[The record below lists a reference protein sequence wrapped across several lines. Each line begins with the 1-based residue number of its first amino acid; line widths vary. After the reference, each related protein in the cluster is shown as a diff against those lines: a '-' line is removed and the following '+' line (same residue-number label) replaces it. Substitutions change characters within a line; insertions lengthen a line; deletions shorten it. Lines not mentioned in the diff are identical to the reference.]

1 MAELK
6 INGRTTVRKL
16 KAEFKE
22 AFGSSLR
29 VYMSTSCKG
38 KMADDAATLASIRAE
53 GAKGGELTVKGNK
66 IVGNFEK
73 EFAEAWGIGVQV
85 ANADDTKLASNDT
98 TLCGAAKE

>member
-1 MAELK
+1 MADLK

-29 VYMSTSCKG
+29 VYMSPTCKG
-38 KMADDAATLASIRAE
+38 RMADDAATLASIRAE

-73 EFAEAWGIGVQV
+73 EFVEEWGIGVKV
-85 ANADDTKLASNDT
+85 ANADDTALADKGE
-98 TLCGAAKE
+98 TLCAAAK